1 MLNGTNFV
9 PVTKDIFKQM
19 SSAEKEE
26 VISHFKREC
35 LMASDDIQGVIDFAT
50 DVIRLSHKLP
60 VKLDFSQIIAAI
72 NNEEVADPTVIE
84 HSEVAKGGENVP
96 E

>member
-1 MLNGTNFV
+1 MNNFI
-9 PVTKDIFKQM
+9 PVTKEIFRNM
-19 SSAEKEE
+19 SSSEKDE

-50 DVIRLSHKLP
+50 DVIRLSHSLP
-60 VKLDFSQIIAAI
+60 VKLDYSKLIAAI
-72 NNEEVADPTVIE
+72 NNEELPSPVAIE
-84 HSEVAKGGENVP
+84 HSDIAEGEGADGA